1 VEERLMPGTN
11 AGTGYPL
18 TFRCAKCKVGRNWRS
33 FFRFD
38 TERGRNYRL
47 TGRTRSAKRIGR
59 LTGRTRSAKRIGYRQ
74 ADIKMEYECLDC
86 GHIGWTQHIDAWY
99 KLKLVENLK
108 EEAK

>member
-47 TGRTRSAKRIGR
+47 TGRTRSAKRIG
-59 LTGRTRSAKRIGYRQ
+59 YRQ

-86 GHIGWTQHIDAWY
+86 GHIGWTQHIDPWHRFMHTQ
-99 KLKLVENLK
+99 NLK
-108 EEAK
+108 EETK